1 MKRVVLLW
9 LMLLLPVGPAG
20 AAKNCKP
27 MCKQVY
33 FDTLLALCPVCSR
46 DVIDTRTAC
55 FDAAPMDF
63 ENCASTC
70 LPFPGRC
77 TLTMECLDACRHTR
91 SLQQQGCERRF
102 QQQLRASCD
111 VSLSCLVAANDA
123 QHACRKSCRMGT
135 PVTTTTTTTALA
147 AAQATGCP
155 QDTQRECV
163 FQIAQPCYGEC
174 KHRCGHDTR
183 ARNICRRGCR
193 NAVCT
198 LLRGSCTDCTLRAEC
213 KDNQLALSKSY
224 RGRCNACG
232 DCAEQLEDAV
242 DCETTTTS
250 TTSTSTSSSS
260 TASSVTTTSTST
272 TSSTLF

>member
-1 MKRVVLLW
+1 MKRVVLLG

-63 ENCASTC
+63 EDCASTC

-102 QQQLRASCD
+102 QRQLRASCD
-111 VSLSCLVAANDA
+111 VSVSCLVAANDA

-193 NAVCT
+193 NAVCAI
-198 LLRGSCTDCTLRAEC
+198 LRGSCTDNPKKLA
-213 KDNQLALSKSY
+213 DNY
-224 RGRCNACG
+224 RKRCNTCG
-232 DCAEQLEDAV
+232 DCQNVLAPDV